1 MTNSEKILKT
11 LSNLIENGIL
21 TSKDIKNE
29 ISTDLKFKKD
39 KLISKLDLVS
49 REKFEVLKKL
59 VQKQD
64 ALIKKFSKKI
74 TYSIIFIINLSY
86 NMTEEIFLR
95 IYSVLSFWK
104 IYSLIT

>member
-1 MTNSEKILKT
+1 MSNSEKILKT

-49 REKFEVLKKL
+49 REEFEVLKKL

-64 ALIKKFSKKI
+64 ALIKKFSKKK
-74 TYSIIFIINLSY
+74 LK
-86 NMTEEIFLR
+86 R
-95 IYSVLSFWK
+95 
-104 IYSLIT
+104 